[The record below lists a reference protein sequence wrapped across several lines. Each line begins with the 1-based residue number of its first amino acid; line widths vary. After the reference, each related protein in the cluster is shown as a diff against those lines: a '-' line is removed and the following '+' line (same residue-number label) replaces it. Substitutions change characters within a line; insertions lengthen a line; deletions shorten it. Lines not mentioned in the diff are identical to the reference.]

1 MAMNYSD
8 CVASVA
14 NILATDPTTP
24 EFIQI
29 FPQAIT
35 YAEDRIY
42 RSLDLLDTVFVN
54 TSTNLTPNNRNFT
67 LPPAPN
73 GVFLVINGINIF
85 YGTGPQRQQLQPIA
99 KSFLD
104 AVYGSPTNA
113 SIPQYFAMVTQDT
126 IVLGPY
132 PDRAYNVEVIGVF
145 QPAPLSATNP
155 STILT
160 QLVPDLF
167 LAALMVFMSGFTR
180 DFGSQ
185 SDNPAQAQSWEN
197 QYNLLFQSAMLLE
210 LRKKFSGPGWTSLSS
225 VPVTP
230 TR

>member
-1 MAMNYSD
+1 MALNYSSF
-8 CVASVA
+8 VSSVA

-29 FPQAIT
+29 IPQAII

-54 TSTNLTPNNRNFT
+54 TSANLTPKNRNFT
-67 LPPAPN
+67 LPLAPN
-73 GVFLVINGINIF
+73 GVFLVINGINLF
-85 YGTGPQRQQLQPIA
+85 YGVGPQRQQLQPIA

-104 AVYGSPTNA
+104 SVYGSPNNA
-113 SIPQYFAMVTQDT
+113 TLPEYFAMVTQDT
-126 IVLGPY
+126 VVVGPY
-132 PDRAYNVEVIGVF
+132 PDQPYQVEVIGVF
-145 QPAPLSATNP
+145 QPAPLSPTNP

-167 LAALMVFMSGFTR
+167 LAAALIFMSGYTR
-180 DFGSQ
+180 DYGSQ
-185 SDNPAQAQSWEN
+185 SDNPAQAQSWSA
-197 QYNLLFQSAMLLE
+197 QYDVLFQSAMLLE
-210 LRKKFSGPGWTSLSS
+210 LRKKFSGPGWSSLSS

>member
-1 MAMNYSD
+1 MNYNDFVS
-8 CVASVA
+8 SVA

-24 EFIQI
+24 EFVQI
-29 FPQAIT
+29 IPQAIT

-54 TSTNLTPNNRNFT
+54 TTASLTPNNRNFT
-67 LPPAPN
+67 LPLAPN
-73 GVFLVINGINIF
+73 GVFLVINGLNLF

-104 AVYGSPTNA
+104 AVYGSPTGA
-113 SIPQYFAMVTQDT
+113 TLPQYFAMVTQDT
-126 IVLGPY
+126 IVVGPY
-132 PDRAYNVEVIGVF
+132 PDLPYQVEVIGVF
-145 QPAPLSATNP
+145 QPTPLSATNP

-167 LAALMVFMSGFTR
+167 LAAAMVFMSGYTR

-185 SDNPAQAQSWEN
+185 SDNPAQAQSWET

-210 LRKKFSGPGWTSLSS
+210 LRKKWAGPGWSSLSS